1 MGKTSSASAGAP
13 SSKSL
18 LFMMIAMTCGFCIL
32 IGGGMF
38 TASRIIQAMQIR
50 SGSDK
55 STVRTPI
62 GDFRMQRAQQVGP
75 GLPVYPQA
83 DLVVPGADSSHVSL
97 QEDANQVVSGTYHT
111 TASREF
117 VVNWYM
123 EHLSQEFTRQDS
135 GPKKLPGVFR
145 NSHITDDDI
154 VFFGERGDQVRLVSL
169 TADDAGT
176 KITLL
181 RAASPSSVPTTDV
194 TPPQSSAPNQ

>member
-62 GDFRMQRAQQVGP
+62 GDFRMQKAQQVGP

-97 QEDANQVVSGTYHT
+97 QDASQVVSGTYHT

-117 VVNWYM
+117 VLNWYM

-135 GPKKLPGVFR
+135 GPKKLPEVFR

-154 VFFGERGDQVRLVSL
+154 VFLGERGDQVRLVSL
-169 TADDAGT
+169 TADDTGT
-176 KITLL
+176 KIILL
-181 RAASPSSVPTTDV
+181 RASIPPPTPTTDA
-194 TPPQSSAPNQ
+194 TPPQTSAPSQ

>member
-1 MGKTSSASAGAP
+1 MGKTSSASPGAP

-62 GDFRMQRAQQVGP
+62 GDFRMQKAQQVGP

-97 QEDANQVVSGTYHT
+97 QDASQVVSGTYHT

-117 VVNWYM
+117 VLNWYM

-135 GPKKLPGVFR
+135 GPKKLPEVFR

-154 VFFGERGDQVRLVSL
+154 VFLGERGDQVRLVSL
-169 TADDAGT
+169 TADDTGT
-176 KITLL
+176 KIILL
-181 RAASPSSVPTTDV
+181 RASIPPSTPTTDA
-194 TPPQSSAPNQ
+194 TPPQTSAPSQ